1 MGNCLAVNKNQ
12 ETNSLDRKPP
22 KADMKP
28 ITSVAKIIELQ
39 DQPATNNKKVV
50 LTSPHKSNL
59 YKLDSEISSI

>member
-22 KADMKP
+22 KADMKL